1 MRGVYRLAI
10 AHHTELSGMQISSR
24 YFPTNYRG
32 CDVMKDVT
40 MRPTPDLS
48 LVARAPAYTYELNV
62 TLISQKY
69 INTYYY
75 AKKNVV
81 PPFI

>member
-1 MRGVYRLAI
+1 MYERGLAI
-10 AHHTELSGMQISSR
+10 AHHAELSGMQISSR

-75 AKKNVV
+75 AKKNVA

>member
-1 MRGVYRLAI
+1 MYERGLAI
-10 AHHTELSGMQISSR
+10 AHHAELSGMQISSR

-75 AKKNVV
+75 TKKNVV